1 MRLGQAAEVGVG
13 VVEAG
18 AQRAVEAEVEAG
30 AEGEAL
36 LAVFLEQV
44 AISPGSRS
52 TRARR

>member
-13 VVEAG
+13 V
-18 AQRAVEAEVEAG
+18 VEAEVEAG